1 MFDPL
6 FAHCMFDKLSARLG
20 QAVHAVP
27 SCREETANFLV
38 VRWCFVCQHKY
49 TRQKMMKHVWQHVC
63 SLHYASN
70 SASGQTACILSTE
83 ETGMEGGK
91 GGKFFSTKPWR
102 LTKSEP
108 SISESSKV
116 IKQEREKFRRT
127 EALFKPNA
135 FPWHCFKCVE
145 NEIKLMLTKICQQ
158 E

>member
-20 QAVHAVP
+20 VHAVP

-49 TRQKMMKHVWQHVC
+49 TGQKMMKHVWQHVC

-91 GGKFFSTKPWR
+91 GGNSSPPNLGDSPNLNRASQNPLKSSSRKEKSLGEQR
-102 LTKSEP
+102 LYSN
-108 SISESSKV
+108 
-116 IKQEREKFRRT
+116 Q
-127 EALFKPNA
+127 
-135 FPWHCFKCVE
+135 
-145 NEIKLMLTKICQQ
+145 MLSPGTVLNV
-158 E
+158 